1 MGNYDKRESA
11 NDNSKVITIYPK
23 FGQYLLFFFLILPIF
38 GFISLLP
45 ILYIRSVGFHDIQDF
60 FILLIVLIISL
71 CVLTVFCMSLFFSK
85 VQFHDTFIHLKGF
98 THSTFPHRIITNI
111 NYSDIVEVNNEVIK
125 GYTVK
130 LLIKKIDGSTISF
143 DIAHLNNNKVFMLL
157 HQHMVNQLIANPA
170 NEPPSFSINIENEPG
185 SFWTGRNGEL
195 DIYINNADKLNIVT
209 SNITL
214 DVHVGDIL
222 TLKEEK
228 RAQIFRIQDYSRTT
242 YKIQET

>member
-1 MGNYDKRESA
+1 
-11 NDNSKVITIYPK
+11 
-23 FGQYLLFFFLILPIF
+23 
-38 GFISLLP
+38 
-45 ILYIRSVGFHDIQDF
+45 
-60 FILLIVLIISL
+60 
-71 CVLTVFCMSLFFSK
+71 MSLFFSK

-111 NYSDIVEVNNEVIK
+111 NYSDIVEVNNKVISGK
-125 GYTVK
+125 GLTAYK
-130 LLIKKIDGSTISF
+130 LLIKKIDGTTINF
-143 DIAHLNNNKVFMLL
+143 DISHLNYNKVFMLL

-170 NEPPSFSINIENEPG
+170 NEAPSFSINIENEPG

-222 TLKEEK
+222 TLIENN
-228 RAQIFRIQDYSRTT
+228 RAHIFRIQDYPRAT